1 MGVPGNACMAG
12 LLKPSTDATEFGFGV
27 SIWGRD
33 MERCQRIADQ
43 MDNAMG
49 KQRLRPSVVGAAV

>member
-1 MGVPGNACMAG
+1 MSVSGNACMTG
-12 LLKPSTDATEFGFGV
+12 LLKPPADATEFGFGV

-43 MDNAMG
+43 MDNALG
-49 KQRLRPSVVGAAV
+49 KQRLTPSVDGAAG